1 MESRFDQQIIKL
13 DQLIEM
19 QKNFKIT
26 NEVNQEVMQI
36 VRNIFRRKV
45 EKNYQILVEDLIKL
59 NDFIE
64 QCRDGP

>member
-45 EKNYQILVEDLIKL
+45 EKNY
-59 NDFIE
+59 
-64 QCRDGP
+64 